1 MDSKRSLQKL
11 ILNDQ
16 RNNKKRNLIQMMN
29 TSRDIESASVDK
41 NLRKKAQIVI
51 LEEDTINMSID
62 SKEME
67 IADSKRP
74 IKKTMNF
81 QDEVAFMM

>member
-16 RNNKKRNLIQMMN
+16 RNNKKRNLIQILN

-67 IADSKRP
+67 IVHP
-74 IKKTMNF
+74 VKKTMNF